1 MGIFNLKKPVKEPL
15 PEPLPMPEPVK
26 SEPVQESKDD
36 YAKLKFD
43 LMLSEIENVK
53 AQMQMINERLK
64 MIEKK
69 IDQRTTIRYV

>member
-26 SEPVQESKDD
+26 SEPVQENKDD